1 MSSGMV
7 SKLPLTTPAW
17 IMPAVAKM
25 KSDWMKKE
33 ATSVE
38 RRSGVRRREM
48 KLKAKQPRQ
57 KQMME
62 RKDLTQ
68 P

>member
-1 MSSGMV
+1 
-7 SKLPLTTPAW
+7 
-17 IMPAVAKM
+17 M
-25 KSDWMKKE
+25 KSDWMRKE

-38 RRSGVRRREM
+38 RRSGVRRREK